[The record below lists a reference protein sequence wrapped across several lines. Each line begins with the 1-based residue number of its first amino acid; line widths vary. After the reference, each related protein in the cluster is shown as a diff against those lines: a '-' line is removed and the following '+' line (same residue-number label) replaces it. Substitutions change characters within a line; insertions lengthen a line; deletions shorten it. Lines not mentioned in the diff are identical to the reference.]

1 MTFVFWLSLAALAA
15 VTLSAL
21 EVALGWRRIGHLKDV
36 EVPASAPR
44 SRVSLIVSALNEAAT
59 IEPALRSLLSIDYA
73 DLEIIVINDRS
84 TDETPSIVE
93 KVAAGSTRM
102 RVVHLNALPSGW
114 LGKNHALH
122 HGAAIATGDYL
133 LFTDADA
140 VFAPSAVSRAV
151 AYCDDHAVD
160 HLTLFF
166 DLQARTGLLRLLVVS
181 FGAGFMARFKPWKV
195 ATSPRHFVGVGG
207 FNLVRR
213 SAYLGI
219 GGHEAMPLAVLD
231 DMEMGRRIK
240 THGYVQH
247 ALSGVDM
254 VMIEWYRSTP
264 DLVRGLE
271 KNIFSGFGYRF
282 DKLAAVTLLMLVA
295 RVWPWLALL
304 LTSGTVWWIN
314 LATVGATL
322 ALYIDLLHAR
332 KWSLRCLIFAP
343 IVPLIEIVTW
353 WRACLLAAFR
363 GGIAWRGTHYRLDE
377 LRRAH
382 GGLSVPK
389 RAGTVPGRDVD

>member
-1 MTFVFWLSLAALAA
+1 MTLLFWLSLAVLAA
-15 VTLSAL
+15 VTLFTL
-21 EVALGWRRIGHLKDV
+21 EVALGWRRIRQLKDV
-36 EVPASAPR
+36 EADVEAPVVAAPP
-44 SRVSLIVSALNEAAT
+44 RVSLIVSALNEAAT
-59 IEPALRSLLSIDYA
+59 IEPALRSLQSIDYP

-84 TDETPSIVE
+84 TDETPAIVE
-93 KVAAGSTRM
+93 RVAGSSPRM
-102 RVVHLNALPSGW
+102 RVIHVETLPAGW

-122 HGAAIATGDYL
+122 QGAAIATGDYL

-151 AYCDDHAVD
+151 AYCDAHAVD

-195 ATSPRHFVGVGG
+195 PTSPRHFVGVGG
-207 FNLVRR
+207 FNLLRR

-219 GGHEAMPLAVLD
+219 GGHAAMPLAVLD
-231 DMEMGRRIK
+231 DMELGRRIK
-240 THGYVQH
+240 THGYTQH

-271 KNIFSGFGYRF
+271 KNVYAGFDYRLRT
-282 DKLAAVTLLMLVA
+282 LAAVTLLMLA
-295 RVWPWLALL
+295 TRVWPWLALL
-304 LTSGTVWWIN
+304 LTSGTVWWLN
-314 LATVGATL
+314 LATVCATL

-332 KWSLRCLIFAP
+332 KWRLHCLVFAP
-343 IVPLIEIVTW
+343 IVPLIEIATW
-353 WRACLLAAFR
+353 WRACLLAVYR

-382 GGLSVPK
+382 GGLSARRP
-389 RAGTVPGRDVD
+389 PGDAPR

>member
-1 MTFVFWLSLAALAA
+1 MTFAFWLSLAAFAA
-15 VTLSAL
+15 VTVSAL
-21 EVALGWRRIGHLKDV
+21 DVALGWRRIRHLNEV
-36 EVPASAPR
+36 ELPPACPQA
-44 SRVSLIVSALNEAAT
+44 RVSLIVSALNEAAT
-59 IEPALRSLLSIDYA
+59 IEPALRSLLAIDYP

-84 TDETPSIVE
+84 TDATPAIVE
-93 KVAAGSTRM
+93 KVAGGSPRM
-102 RVVHLNALPSGW
+102 RIVHVDTLPSGW

-122 HGAAIATGDYL
+122 RGAAIATGDYL

-151 AYCDDHAVD
+151 AYCDAHAVD

-166 DLQARTGLLRLLVVS
+166 DLQARTSLLRLLVIS

-195 ATSPRHFVGVGG
+195 ATSRRHYVGVGG
-207 FNLVRR
+207 FNLLRR

-219 GGHEAMPLAVLD
+219 GGHAAMPLAVLD
-231 DMEMGRRIK
+231 DMELGRRIK
-240 THGYVQH
+240 AHGYTQH

-254 VMIEWYRSTP
+254 VVIEWYHSTP

-271 KNIFSGFGYRF
+271 KNVYSGFGYR
-282 DKLAAVTLLMLVA
+282 LSILTGATLLMLA
-295 RVWPWLALL
+295 TRVWPWLALL

-314 LATVGATL
+314 LATVCATL
-322 ALYIDLLHAR
+322 ALYADLLHAR
-332 KWSLRCLIFAP
+332 NWSLRSLVFAP
-343 IVPLIEIVTW
+343 IVPLIEIFTC
-353 WRACLLAAFR
+353 WRACMLAVFR

-382 GGLSVPK
+382 GGMSVRK
-389 RAGTVPGRDVD
+389 REGT

>member
-1 MTFVFWLSLAALAA
+1 MTLLFWLSLAVLAA
-15 VTLSAL
+15 VTLFTL
-21 EVALGWRRIGHLKDV
+21 QVALGWRRIRQLKDV
-36 EVPASAPR
+36 EAPVVAAPP
-44 SRVSLIVSALNEAAT
+44 RVSLIVSALNEAAT
-59 IEPALRSLLSIDYA
+59 IEPALRSLQSIDYP
-73 DLEIIVINDRS
+73 DLEVIVINDRS
-84 TDETPSIVE
+84 TDETPAIVE
-93 KVAAGSTRM
+93 RVAGSSPRM
-102 RVVHLNALPSGW
+102 RVIHVETLPAGW

-122 HGAAIATGDYL
+122 QGAAIATGDYL

-151 AYCDDHAVD
+151 AYCDAHAVD

-207 FNLVRR
+207 FNLLRR

-219 GGHEAMPLAVLD
+219 GGHAAMPLAVLD
-231 DMEMGRRIK
+231 DMELGRRIK
-240 THGYVQH
+240 THGYTQH

-264 DLVRGLE
+264 ELVRGLE
-271 KNIFSGFGYRF
+271 KNVYAGFDYRLGT
-282 DKLAAVTLLMLVA
+282 LAAVTLLMLA
-295 RVWPWLALL
+295 TRVWPWLALL
-304 LTSGTVWWIN
+304 LTSGTVWWLN
-314 LATVGATL
+314 LATVCATL

-332 KWSLRCLIFAP
+332 KWRLRCLVFAP
-343 IVPLIEIVTW
+343 IVPLIEIATW
-353 WRACLLAAFR
+353 WRACLLAVYR

-382 GGLSVPK
+382 GGLSA
-389 RAGTVPGRDVD
+389 RRRPGNAPR